1 MFTSTVGG
9 AKLPEPASDLAIA
22 VAIASACQGVPPPR
36 SVVAMGEIG
45 LAGELRRVR
54 DLPQRVAEAGRLG
67 FATAVVPGRAGVAP
81 PSGSAD
87 IRVLDAPDVA
97 TALRALRLGRWGAP
111 SQTGGATGRRTDAQ
125 DRTVAGIDRSDA
137 AVHLRNTLEAIAP
150 GTDLRDGLERILR
163 GRTGALIVLGSDRTV
178 ESISTGG
185 FELDVE
191 FSATRLR
198 ELAKMDG
205 AIILDK
211 DATRILRAAVHL
223 MPDHTIP
230 SEESGTRHRTAERV
244 AKQTD
249 FPVIS
254 VSQSMQ
260 IIAAYVGATRHVL
273 EDSGQILSRAN
284 QALATLERYK
294 LRLDEVSSTLSALE
308 IEDLVTVRDVAVVAQ
323 RLEMVTRIAREI
335 EDYVLELGTDGRLLS
350 LQLEELVTGVD
361 AERELVVRDYLPPGR
376 KTRTPQAL
384 LDRLESLSLTEMV
397 DVASV
402 ARASLGAAEHLDGAV
417 APRVFRLLAKVPR
430 LPSAVVDRLVDHF
443 GTLQKLLSAGIDD
456 LQVVEGVGELRAR
469 SVREG
474 LSRLAESSILER
486 YV

>member
-1 MFTSTVGG
+1 M
-9 AKLPEPASDLAIA
+9 
-22 VAIASACQGVPPPR
+22 
-36 SVVAMGEIG
+36 
-45 LAGELRRVR
+45 
-54 DLPQRVAEAGRLG
+54 
-67 FATAVVPGRAGVAP
+67 
-81 PSGSAD
+81 
-87 IRVLDAPDVA
+87 VA
-97 TALRALRLGRWGAP
+97 TERSDETLRLRA
-111 SQTGGATGRRTDAQ
+111 
-125 DRTVAGIDRSDA
+125 
-137 AVHLRNTLEAIAP
+137 TLASIAP
-150 GTDLRDGLERILR
+150 GTPLRDGLERILR
-163 GRTGALIVLGSDRTV
+163 GRTGALIVLGHDKTV

-185 FELDVE
+185 FTLDVP
-191 FSATRLR
+191 FTATGLR

-205 AIILDK
+205 AIIVDQ
-211 DATRILRAAVHL
+211 DVTRIIRAAVHL

-230 SEESGTRHRTAERV
+230 SEETGTRHRTADRV
-244 AKQTD
+244 ARQTG

-260 IIAAYVGATRHVL
+260 IIAAYVGETRHVL

-361 AERELVVRDYLPPGR
+361 AERELVIRDYLPGR
-376 KTRTPQAL
+376 P
-384 LDRLESLSLTEMV
+384 
-397 DVASV
+397 
-402 ARASLGAAEHLDGAV
+402 ARQDPRGAARPARGAV
-417 APRVFRLLAKVPR
+417 AHRAGRPGRRRPGRSASATASTSTARSPRAATGCSPR
-430 LPSAVVDRLVDHF
+430 CPGCPPPVVDRLVDHF

-456 LQVVEGVGELRAR
+456 LQAVEGVGELRAR

-474 LSRLAESSILER
+474 LSRLAESTILER